1 MERCPT
7 CQARLRQDPVCPR
20 CKTDLSGL
28 LLIESDAA
36 IWLRRSVALLAA
48 GDEVQ
53 ALQAV
58 DNSLRLKQDPFASL
72 LQGFLLRPVPPVV
85 EEQPVQLSEEWPEQ
99 TLEEPTVQLAEELI
113 EQVAEEEPPE
123 QAPEELLEATVE
135 EPLEPINALVP
146 LAEEALQAE
155 APATDGVAQLDLAIR
170 KAIEWTKKV
179 WRKLYPLLN
188 GQEKPPGDDKD

>member
-28 LLIESDAA
+28 RLIESDAA

-48 GDEVQ
+48 GDQAQ

-58 DNSLRLKQDPFASL
+58 DNSLRLKRDSFAFL
-72 LQGFLLRPVPPVV
+72 LQGFLLRPVPSVL
-85 EEQPVQLSEEWPEQ
+85 EEQPVQLTEEW
-99 TLEEPTVQLAEELI
+99 V
-113 EQVAEEEPPE
+113 EEPPE
-123 QAPEELLEATVE
+123 Q
-135 EPLEPINALVP
+135 INALAP

-155 APATDGVAQLDLAIR
+155 APATDGVAQLDVTIR
-170 KAIEWTKKV
+170 KAIAWTKKV
-179 WRKLYPLLN
+179 WRKLYPLL
-188 GQEKPPGDDKD
+188 QRPEKPLGDD